1 MPVVQR
7 NGFFAEPGIMLC
19 SMMESTS
26 MSVRMKAVDVVKKL
40 RANPP
45 KKPRK
50 KILRGIRELK
60 IPTLKWDASSY
71 IEMIDWSSSIHL
83 PYIIECMSDDEVAS
97 TMHQPHIFPAFP
109 VHTQSV
115 ERAVKLVSEE
125 SSKVEG
131 EESRHGHILS
141 LLEGRRTRKAFDT
154 KKDYS
159 LSL

>member
-1 MPVVQR
+1 M
-7 NGFFAEPGIMLC
+7 
-19 SMMESTS
+19 
-26 MSVRMKAVDVVKKL
+26 
-40 RANPP
+40 
-45 KKPRK
+45 
-50 KILRGIRELK
+50 

-83 PYIIECMSDDEVAS
+83 PYIESMSDDEVAD

-115 ERAVKLVSEE
+115 ERTVKLVSEE

-131 EESRHGHILS
+131 
-141 LLEGRRTRKAFDT
+141 RRTLKAFDT